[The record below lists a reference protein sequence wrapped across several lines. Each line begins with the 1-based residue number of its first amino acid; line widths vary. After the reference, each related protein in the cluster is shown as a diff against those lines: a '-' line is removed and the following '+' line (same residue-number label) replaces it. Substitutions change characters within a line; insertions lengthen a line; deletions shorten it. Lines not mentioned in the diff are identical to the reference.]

1 MTTPTKES
9 LLEFYNTMPGD
20 IDEQAYNSDILV
32 QRYFQRRKTDTIK
45 ETLQIGN
52 ADIVIDIGCGSGVQL
67 KEVGEKGYSLAIGM
81 DINQNVLKYA
91 RNRSLPNTE
100 YIRADA
106 QYLPIK
112 TASVDKIICAEIIEH
127 LISPQNLVNEI
138 IRVLKKD
145 GSVVIT
151 TPNRRSIWK
160 IYEFFWDKFGKG
172 RDYGTTHL
180 YFYSESSL
188 KSCFK
193 DFSACVTRTIFFIS
207 PLFALS
213 NNQKILDIGKRV
225 DRIFERYGWG
235 VSIVSYAKK

>member
-1 MTTPTKES
+1 MTVPTKEF

-32 QRYFQRRKTDTIK
+32 QRYFQLRKTDTIK
-45 ETLQIGN
+45 ETLQIGKS
-52 ADIVIDIGCGSGVQL
+52 DIVIDIGCGSGVQL
-67 KEVGEKGYSLAIGM
+67 KEVGGNGYALAIGM
-81 DINQNVLKYA
+81 DINQNVLQYA

-112 TASVDKIICAEIIEH
+112 TDSVDKIICAEIIEH
-127 LISPQNLVNEI
+127 LTTPQNLVNEI
-138 IRVLKKD
+138 TRVLKKD

-151 TPNRRSIWK
+151 TPNGRSIWK

-180 YFYSESSL
+180 YFYTESSL
-188 KSCFK
+188 KDCFIG
-193 DFSACVTRTIFFIS
+193 FSKCVTKTIFFVS
-207 PLFALS
+207 PLFALL
-213 NNQKILDIGKRV
+213 NNQKILDIGKRI
-225 DRIFERYGWG
+225 DRIFEQYGWG